1 MVVTLTRPAEHPG
14 FYEAETAVLRQYR
27 LEARGRILNLADPA
41 LRIRAAEVGSGEPA
55 LFLHGFSLGTAHWA
69 PLMARIPDRRLIA
82 IDMPGHGASDSVDFT
97 GCDLRGWFVA
107 MLSGVL
113 DQLGLE
119 SAHIIGHSQG
129 AMLGLFLALD
139 APERVRSVVAIGT
152 PAVAFG
158 AQLPSLRILARPAIG
173 PLLLSMPKPA
183 KFYRKILAGTVGE
196 RALDAMPATLVRAT
210 YLGVRRPGFGTTVPH
225 TFGRCSAA
233 RTPNHRNMYSPMPSC
248 EWSRHPL
255 P

>member
-1 MVVTLTRPAEHPG
+1 
-14 FYEAETAVLRQYR
+14 
-27 LEARGRILNLADPA
+27 
-41 LRIRAAEVGSGEPA
+41 
-55 LFLHGFSLGTAHWA
+55 
-69 PLMARIPDRRLIA
+69 
-82 IDMPGHGASDSVDFT
+82 
-97 GCDLRGWFVA
+97 

-129 AMLGLFLALD
+129 AMLDSSSHWTL
-139 APERVRSVVAIGT
+139 PSVRSVVAIGT

-173 PLLLSMPKPA
+173 PLLLSMPMPA
-183 KFYRKILAGTVGE
+183 KFYRNILAGTVGE

-210 YLGVRRPGFGTTVPH
+210 YLGVRRPGLGTTVPH